1 MEMFGWMVGVTQQC
15 WLEDPA
21 HRPTAAAVLARFI
34 DITQIQSVYTPSYS
48 TYLHTYIH
56 ILFQQPRAHKISTY
70 KNNKRTLVQWLNER
84 HNASYTQ
91 PGKKY

>member
-34 DITQIQSVYTPSYS
+34 DITQIQSVYTPLTRL
-48 TYLHTYIH
+48 TYLHIYIFYFSNPEH
-56 ILFQQPRAHKISTY
+56 T
-70 KNNKRTLVQWLNER
+70 
-84 HNASYTQ
+84 
-91 PGKKY
+91 

>member
-34 DITQIQSVYTPSYS
+34 DITQIQSVYAI
-48 TYLHTYIH
+48 LFDLLTYIYTY
-56 ILFQQPRAHKISTY
+56 FISATQ
-70 KNNKRTLVQWLNER
+70 RT
-84 HNASYTQ
+84 
-91 PGKKY
+91 